1 MRLKAIIPVI
11 ILVISITLFNI
22 LFLDQVVKKSLIS
35 IGQKIFQAKVDIRSA
50 EISFMPLS
58 LTLSGV
64 EVANRKEP
72 MTNLFQFETAK
83 ADIQL
88 IPLLEKKFII
98 NMLEISE
105 IEVRTQ
111 RKVSGHLPKRRR
123 QKKHSSKLL
132 EKIIPDLDLNALSK
146 KIDIKSLINIPDLK
160 VTHASQELKRKLV
173 SQSKSW
179 TTLLESIDIDSHI

>member
-72 MTNLFQFETAK
+72 MTKLFQFETAK
-83 ADIQL
+83 EDIQL
-88 IPLLEKKFII
+88 IPLLE
-98 NMLEISE
+98 
-105 IEVRTQ
+105 
-111 RKVSGHLPKRRR
+111 
-123 QKKHSSKLL
+123 
-132 EKIIPDLDLNALSK
+132 NACAQYFWRPLK
-146 KIDIKSLINIPDLK
+146 CERLK
-160 VTHASQELKRKLV
+160 VLKE
-173 SQSKSW
+173 Q
-179 TTLLESIDIDSHI
+179 